1 MRIEGGIGEVSEVK
15 SMLLELKEVWLLLYS
30 FKSLQKLSL
39 EVISEK
45 ELINDE
51 LGSIAKEEICRYL
64 LICSCY
70 LDSYNARGER

>member
-70 LDSYNARGER
+70 LEYNARGER

>member
-1 MRIEGGIGEVSEVK
+1 MREQLNCLEQTVSRNLRIEGGIGEVSEVK
-15 SMLLELKEVWLLLYS
+15 SMLLEPKEVWLLLYS

-51 LGSIAKEEICRYL
+51 LGYPAEEIYK
-64 LICSCY
+64 
-70 LDSYNARGER
+70 